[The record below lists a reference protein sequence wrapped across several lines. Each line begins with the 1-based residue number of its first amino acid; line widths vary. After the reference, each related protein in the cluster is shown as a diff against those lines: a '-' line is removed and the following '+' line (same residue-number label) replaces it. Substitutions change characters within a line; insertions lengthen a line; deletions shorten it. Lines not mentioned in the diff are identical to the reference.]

1 MSGNNSLQLKK
12 HILYIVIALFFVG
25 KLSAQ
30 QQDTSK
36 VYESNGQSFRF
47 YKVEKGKTL
56 YGISK
61 LFQVSQDDI
70 LNMNPEAVSGLKTGM
85 LLKIPKKSS
94 DDNSIKPKSSLSH
107 TVQAKETVYGIA
119 KMHGLTVSELENM
132 NPEIKKGLK
141 AGMVLTLYPAPIR
154 KPIDSEKTK
163 SDSINI
169 LTKEKEK
176 GCHELSDKEQR
187 RNIQVTYLLPLFLPA
202 TEEFNPKSR
211 IGLDFYSGAKMAIDS
226 LKKLGYNLTVNIFD
240 VQNDSTSLQDIIKN
254 PVLAKS
260 DMIIG
265 PLYSSSFVKIA
276 EFARLKSI
284 PAVSPFSQ
292 NDALLNKFPNTIKA
306 TPDIISQL
314 QLSGPLLKGAHPG
327 AKFTLIRNTNEKD
340 KELAD
345 ALKSSLLVSAGIS
358 NDQFQEITYSGVN
371 ELLTILSEANENV
384 ILFPSTV
391 PVQVIDFIGRL
402 SSNRVGRR
410 ITLFGLNDW
419 INYENIEF
427 DHLNNLN
434 FTCAASSN
442 TNFYSTTSKAFQATY
457 KDEFKGD
464 PTFYSFQ
471 GFDITLFFCEGVA
484 KYGSSFLDCL
494 SEMPKKCG
502 YNSCYKYSRI
512 GNDDGFE
519 NQFIYLL
526 EMNNFEMKRKN

>member
-1 MSGNNSLQLKK
+1 MFGG
-12 HILYIVIALFFVG
+12 I
-25 KLSAQ
+25 LSAQ

-36 VYESNGQSFRF
+36 VYELNGQSFRF

-61 LFQVSQDDI
+61 LFQVTQDDI
-70 LNMNPEAVSGLKTGM
+70 LNLNPEATSGLKTGM
-85 LLKIPKKSS
+85 LLKIPVLTQETKST
-94 DDNSIKPKSSLSH
+94 KPKSSLSH
-107 TVQAKETVYGIA
+107 TVLAKETVYGIA
-119 KMHGLTVSELENM
+119 KMHGLSVSELESM
-132 NPEIKKGLK
+132 NPEIKQGLK
-141 AGMVLTLYPAPIR
+141 TGMVLTLYPAPSR
-154 KPIDSEKTK
+154 KPSNSELPK
-163 SDSINI
+163 SDSSLLN
-169 LTKEKEK
+169 TKEKIT
-176 GCHELSDKEQR
+176 GCHELSVAEQK
-187 RNIQVTYLLPLFLPA
+187 RNIQVTLLLPLFLPPA
-202 TEEFNPKSR
+202 EEFNPKSR
-211 IGLDFYSGAKMAIDS
+211 IGLDFYSGAKIAIDS
-226 LKKLGYNLTVNIFD
+226 LKKSGFNLTVNIFD

-260 DMIIG
+260 DIIIG
-265 PLYSSSFVKIA
+265 PLYSSSFIKIA
-276 EFARLKSI
+276 EFARQKGI

-292 NDALLNKFPNTIKA
+292 SDALLNKFPNAIKA

-314 QLSGPLLKGAHPG
+314 QLSGPLLKKNHPS

-345 ALKSSLLVSAGIS
+345 ALKSSLLVSAGLS
-358 NDQFQEITYSGVN
+358 NDQFQELTYSGVN
-371 ELLTILSEANENV
+371 EILTSLSESNENV

-402 SSNRVGRR
+402 SSNRVGKR

-419 INYENIEF
+419 INFENIEF

-442 TNFYSTTSKAFQATY
+442 TNFHSTSSKAFQASY

-484 KYGSSFLDCL
+484 KYGPSFLDCL

-526 EMNNFEMKRKN
+526 EMSNFEMKRKNQP